1 MLLRELPLNATIRL
15 WDTYLSEPDGFNK
28 FHLYVCAAFLC
39 RWKQELE
46 TKRDFQ
52 SILLFIQNVPTAKWH
67 DKVSTI
73 YITSFQRPGLALLVF
88 GLLEFACF
96 FLNVSIFVFLHV
108 TNWEGLM
115 VRCHC
120 IPPNAFPIKGVP
132 G

>member
-1 MLLRELPLNATIRL
+1 MNNLLLRELPLTATIRL
-15 WDTYLSEPDGFNK
+15 WDTYLAEPDGFNK

-73 YITSFQRPGLALLVF
+73 WLVF
-88 GLLEFACF
+88 RTLAWPFLPIQAPQGFARF
-96 FLNVSIFVFLHV
+96 
-108 TNWEGLM
+108 T
-115 VRCHC
+115 
-120 IPPNAFPIKGVP
+120 
-132 G
+132 